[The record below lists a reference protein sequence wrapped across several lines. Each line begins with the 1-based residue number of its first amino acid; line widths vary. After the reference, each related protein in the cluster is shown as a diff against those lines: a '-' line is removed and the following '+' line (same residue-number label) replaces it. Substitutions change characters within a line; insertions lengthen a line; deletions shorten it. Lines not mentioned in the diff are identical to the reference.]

1 MESFR
6 LEEIG
11 VCQYASGVERAM
23 DSSFCLLSDCATEAA
38 GLGMGLHYRDQL

>member
-11 VCQYASGVERAM
+11 VCQCFKGRKGDV
-23 DSSFCLLSDCATEAA
+23 FKLL
-38 GLGMGLHYRDQL
+38 LIV